1 LIISITAIGEADE
14 EEIVYRNGANKPTYL
29 LLPVILQLIWDCK
42 LERKTSFQVNPNS
55 QPDLDAYTYL
65 IERQL
70 RPEARK
76 DVRTLLPLEIKPTSM
91 IDISDGLSSEIH
103 SFM

>member
-14 EEIVYRNGANKPTYL
+14 EEIVYETEPNKPTYL
-29 LLPVILQLIWDCK
+29 LLPVILVQLIWDYK
-42 LERKTSFQVNPNS
+42 FLRKTSFQVNPNS

-65 IERQL
+65 IEQL

-76 DVRTLLPLEIKPTSM
+76 DVRTLLHALEIKPT
-91 IDISDGLSSEIH
+91 L
-103 SFM
+103 

>member
-1 LIISITAIGEADE
+1 LKRE
-14 EEIVYRNGANKPTYL
+14 
-29 LLPVILQLIWDCK
+29 
-42 LERKTSFQVNPNS
+42 TSFQVNPNS

-70 RPEARK
+70 KPEAR
-76 DVRTLLPLEIKPTSM
+76 VRTLLHALEIKPTSM

-103 SFM
+103 AFM